1 MDEQFE
7 RLASLDEL
15 NRWGRMARRF
25 FPLLEPKVVTEPRPM
40 LLVGGYEIL
49 TDHDWSDFWYNEV
62 YDQHLND
69 EIAELM
75 VPPKPDINE
84 LISKLEKK
92 KKKKRDDS

>member
-40 LLVGGYEIL
+40 LLVGGYE
-49 TDHDWSDFWYNEV
+49 DP
-62 YDQHLND
+62 
-69 EIAELM
+69 AESRQ
-75 VPPKPDINE
+75 E
-84 LISKLEKK
+84 LAPNCRYRRRSGVMRRRKIP
-92 KKKKRDDS
+92 R